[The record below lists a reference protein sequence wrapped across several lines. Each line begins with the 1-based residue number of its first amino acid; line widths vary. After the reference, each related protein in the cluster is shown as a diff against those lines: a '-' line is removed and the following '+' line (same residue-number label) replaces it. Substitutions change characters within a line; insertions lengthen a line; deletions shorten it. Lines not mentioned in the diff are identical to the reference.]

1 VPGVTRYVV
10 IGAGILGLATAH
22 RLLLDRPDA
31 SVTVLEKESRVA
43 AHQTGRNS
51 GVIHAGVYYAPGSLK
66 AKLCRA
72 GSRSMVEFCAEHG
85 VPAKVCG
92 KLIVATDPAELPRL
106 RALHERAVA
115 NGLAVTMLT
124 PDEAKEY
131 EPHVACVAAMHVAST
146 GIADFAAVCR
156 ALADLVA
163 KAGGEVRLGTRVTGI
178 RTRGGGFVLRTTAGE
193 IPADALI
200 NCAGLH
206 ADRVA
211 RLAGVDPPARIIPF
225 RGEYFTLRPEREE
238 LVRGLIYPVP
248 DPQFPFLGVHLTR
261 MVDGSVHAGPN
272 AVQATAREGYGWLR
286 VNPRD
291 VADIAT
297 WPGWWRL
304 ARRHLR
310 YGLTEVR
317 RSLSRRRFAADLAR
331 LVPELRADDIVPAAS
346 GVRAQAVHRDGSLV
360 DDFLIVTRP
369 GQLHVLNAPSPAATS
384 SLEIARYLVDRLPPE
399 RTR

>member
-31 SVTVLEKESRVA
+31 AVTVLEKEPRVA

-66 AKLCRA
+66 ATLCRA

-115 NGLAVTMLT
+115 NGLSVSMLT
-124 PDEAKEY
+124 PDEAKEF
-131 EPHVACVAAMHVAST
+131 EPHVACVAAMHVANT

-156 ALADLVA
+156 TLADLVG
-163 KAGGEVRLGTRVTGI
+163 KAGGEVRLGTKVTGL
-178 RTRGGGFVLRTTAGE
+178 RRSGDGFVVRTTAGE
-193 IPADALI
+193 IAADALI
-200 NCAGLH
+200 NCAGLY

-225 RGEYFTLRPEREE
+225 RGEYFTLRPERAD

-272 AVQATAREGYGWLR
+272 AVQATAREGYRWRR

-331 LVPELRADDIVPAAS
+331 LVPELTVDDIVPAAA

-384 SLEIARYLVDRLPPE
+384 SLEIARYLVDRLPPV
-399 RTR
+399 RGR